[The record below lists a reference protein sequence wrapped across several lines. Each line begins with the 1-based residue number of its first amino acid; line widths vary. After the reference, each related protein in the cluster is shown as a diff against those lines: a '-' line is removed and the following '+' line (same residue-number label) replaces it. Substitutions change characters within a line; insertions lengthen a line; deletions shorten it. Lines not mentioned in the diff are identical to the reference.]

1 MAGTRKHALSR
12 FAFAAGLLA
21 LAAGGLLGSAR
32 GDAPPSDEVP
42 AGAVA
47 NFAGGACPEGWAP
60 ADKVEGRAVVGV
72 TDGANVG
79 VSVGKPLGD
88 REDRTHQHA
97 FDANVTLSPK
107 GLFALDGSNKDG
119 AAAKT
124 YKVSGVTSART
135 SGMAFVQVQSCVK
148 L

>member
-1 MAGTRKHALSR
+1 MAGMRAHAVSR

-21 LAAGGLLGSAR
+21 LAVAAVRGSAR
-32 GDAPPSDEVP
+32 GDTPPNDEVP

-47 NFAGGACPEGWAP
+47 HFGGGACPEGWAP
-60 ADKVEGRAVVGV
+60 ADKVEGRALVGV

-88 REDRTHQHA
+88 REDRTHKHS
-97 FDANVTLSPK
+97 FDANITLSPK
-107 GLFALDGSNKDG
+107 GLFALDGGNKDG

-124 YKVSGVTSART
+124 YKVSGATSAKT
-135 SGMAFVQVQSCVK
+135 SGMAFVQVQACVK